1 MRKLVL
7 LTVMTLGLAFA
18 AQAQYPFVSINQIN
32 QPKNLANCN
41 DSSMVFGDTVKTVG
55 VVVTDGG
62 LSEVA
67 SGSVIG
73 GLRPFLFL
81 VDTANGGAPGP
92 YKGLEMMAI
101 YENAQGA
108 FQANSLATQLFA
120 GDIIEVTGYIGAFEN
135 SNQIT
140 TLDANSISIIGSA
153 NTPSSTVIPLSD
165 LNDAN
170 RVNNIQ
176 DGQQWEGS
184 FVELQNVTVTDV
196 IPFGNGRISFN
207 VADGSGNVINVSD
220 RFLAQKTSSHQVVNP
235 NSPAGSGGTGSF
247 VTPVPGTFYNFIKG
261 VVRHSANGCTGGGGR
276 GFEINP
282 FDDAHYDLGFA
293 PPFISDVDR
302 DPVVPN
308 PNQDVDIIA
317 TITDLDGTVDSVSIG
332 WSADT
337 SVSPSAFPVFSM
349 PLAIG
354 SVDEYE
360 FSIPKQAEGTI
371 VRYYIYAE
379 DNEGNGSYYPN
390 KPFNQP
396 EPNYEFYTVR
406 TNGLTIADVQFSLT
420 GNGNSP
426 YIGRTVTVKGV
437 VTASTKPYDLGYVYI
452 QDTAQGGYT
461 GISLLGNPNLAN
473 LFRNEWVE
481 VSGDVQENFGFTQIA
496 VSSLTRLNKYD
507 VIQPTSIDPSD
518 SAAYANGDWEKYE
531 SMLVKFENP
540 AAGGKLYISN
550 ADAGFGDYTVAT
562 DPAFGM
568 NKSARVLAGRQSS
581 SAASS
586 LWVQLVT
593 DSAYETQDGA
603 MFVGPVETSD
613 TMTMDA
619 VVGVL
624 SYGFSNYRILPRAND
639 DIIGLNVQLDTTN
652 RSNPFSVE
660 EIVSLT
666 RVDVYPNPASEWFR
680 IKSLGHTNM
689 SAEIYDLN
697 GRMIM
702 AEESRNGEELEVNV
716 SGLTNG
722 IYLMRV
728 QDKDGNVLST
738 QKVIV
743 RK

>member
-1 MRKLVL
+1 MKKLVL
-7 LTVMTLGLAFA
+7 LAMTIGFALA
-18 AQAQYPFVSINQIN
+18 AQAQYPFVSISQIN
-32 QPKNLANCN
+32 QPINLANCN
-41 DSSMVFGDTVKTVG
+41 DTSMVYGDTVKTVG

-73 GLRPFLFL
+73 GLRPFIFL

-140 TLDANSISIIGSA
+140 TLDANSITIIGSA
-153 NTPSSTVIPLSD
+153 SVPTSTVVPLGD

-170 RVNNIQ
+170 RVNNVQ

-184 FVELQNVTVTDV
+184 YVELQNVTVTDV
-196 IPFGNGRISFN
+196 IPFGNGRVSFN
-207 VADGSGNVINVSD
+207 VADGSGNVLNVSD
-220 RFLAQKTSSHQVVNP
+220 RFLAQKTSSYQVVNP

-247 VTPVPGTFYNFIKG
+247 VAPVPGTFYNYIKG
-261 VVRHSANGCTGGGGR
+261 VVRQSGNGCTGGGGR

-282 FDDAHYDLGFA
+282 FDDSHYDLGFA

-317 TITDLDGTVDSVSIG
+317 TITDLDGSVDSVAIG

-337 SVSPSAFPVFSM
+337 SISPLAFTVAKM

-360 FSIPKQAEGTI
+360 FSIPKQPEGTI

-379 DNEGNGSYYPN
+379 DNAGNVSYYPN
-390 KPFNQP
+390 KPFNQT

-406 TNGLTIADVQFSLT
+406 TNGLTIADIQFSLL

-426 YIGRTVTVKGV
+426 YVGKTVTVKGV
-437 VTASTKPYDLGYVYI
+437 VTSSTKPYDLGYVYI
-452 QDTAQGGYT
+452 QDTAKGEYT
-461 GISLLGNPNLAN
+461 GVSLVGNPNLAN

-496 VSSLTRLNKYD
+496 VANVKRLNKYD
-507 VIQPTSIDPSD
+507 VIQPVSINPSD
-518 SAAYANGDWEKYE
+518 SAAYASGEWEKYE
-531 SMLVKFENP
+531 GMLVKYENP
-540 AAGGKLYISN
+540 SGGKLYITDPN
-550 ADAGFGDYTVAT
+550 AGFGDYRVAT
-562 DPAFGM
+562 DPNFNSYNSAF
-568 NKSARVLAGRQSS
+568 VLAGRQSS

-593 DSAYETQDGA
+593 DSIYETQDGF
-603 MFVGPVETSD
+603 MFVGPIEASD

-619 VVGVL
+619 VVGVM

-652 RSNPFSVE
+652 RSDPFSVE
-660 EIVSLT
+660 EIVSLA
-666 RVDVYPNPASEWFR
+666 RVDVYPNPASEWF
-680 IKSLGHTNM
+680 KVYSLGHNNM
-689 SAEIYDLN
+689 KAEIYDLN

-702 AEESRNGEELEVNV
+702 ATESSNGEELEVNV

-722 IYLMRV
+722 IYIMRV
-728 QDKDGNVLST
+728 QDNDGNVLST
-738 QKVIV
+738 KKVIV